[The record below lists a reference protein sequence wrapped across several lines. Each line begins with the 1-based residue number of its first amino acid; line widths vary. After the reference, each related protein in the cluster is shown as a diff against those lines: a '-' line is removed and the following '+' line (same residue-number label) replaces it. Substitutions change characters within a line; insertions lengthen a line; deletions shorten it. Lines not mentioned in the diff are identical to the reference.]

1 MASLKEIKGR
11 IASVQSTQKITSA
24 MKMVASAKFHRAQA
38 AIGGMAPYEQ
48 KLSAILSAF
57 LSEGG
62 EDDLAS
68 PLSAV
73 HPTVNK
79 VAIVA
84 FSSNSSLCGAFN
96 SNVARDLHAIIQS
109 FPDLTKEQ
117 IIVYP
122 IGKKIAQAAQKER
135 CTVAGTYDKLAEQ
148 ANYDAISELAD
159 SLMKAYAGGE
169 IDKVILLYHHFKSS
183 SSQVLQQKELLPVS
197 VSGIVASQTADKVST
212 TSPDYIVE
220 PSRAALFSTLLPQV
234 ICLNLFTALLDSQ
247 ASEHAARMTAMQ
259 IATDNAADLLDELT
273 LNYNKSRQQ
282 AITSELL
289 DIVGGS
295 MQ

>member
-11 IASVQSTQKITSA
+11 IVSVQSTQKITSA

-38 AIGGMAPYEQ
+38 AISGMAPYQ
-48 KLSAILSAF
+48 RKLSAILSAF
-57 LSEGG
+57 LSKG
-62 EDDLAS
+62 EEDELVS
-68 PLSAV
+68 PLAV
-73 HPTVNK
+73 ARPEVKK

-96 SNVARDLHAIIQS
+96 SNVAKALHAVIQS
-109 FPDLTKEQ
+109 FPELPKEQ
-117 IIVYP
+117 ILVYP
-122 IGKKIAQAAQKER
+122 IGKKVAQAAQKER
-135 CTVAGTYDKLAEQ
+135 CMVAGSYDKLAEQ
-148 ANYDAISELAD
+148 ADYDSVSALAE
-159 SLMKAYAGGE
+159 SLMKAYAQGE
-169 IDKVILLYHHFKSS
+169 VDRVILLYHHFKSTA
-183 SSQVLQQKELLPVS
+183 QQTLQQKELLPVS
-197 VSGIVASQTADKVST
+197 VDSIIPVQTEEPVSGIN
-212 TSPDYIVE
+212 PDYIIE

-234 ICLNLFTALLDSQ
+234 VILNLFTALLDSQ

-259 IATDNAADLLDELT
+259 IATDNAAELLNELT